1 MEKVGELN
9 IASEHLESQD
19 EHSDTSRQPTTNTA
33 VVAQMTEEHK
43 NYILKR
49 HKTLDLDPMP
59 SADPNEPYNW
69 PRWKSRINL
78 FLIAFHALMIG
89 FVAGSPIPAFEAFA
103 NDFDVSIDAAA
114 YIVSIQARLFTLLR
128 KRFTR

>member
-1 MEKVGELN
+1 MEKLGELN
-9 IASEHLESQD
+9 FASEHLESQD
-19 EHSDTSRQPTTNTA
+19 EHSDTSQHPATTA

-89 FVAGSPIPAFEAFA
+89 FVAGSPIPAFQAFA

-114 YIVSIQARLFTLLR
+114 YIVSIQARLSTLLR

>member
-1 MEKVGELN
+1 MEKGGELN

-19 EHSDTSRQPTTNTA
+19 EHSDTSRQPATATA
-33 VVAQMTEEHK
+33 VAAQMTEEHK

-89 FVAGSPIPAFEAFA
+89 FVAGSPIPAFEAFS

-114 YIVSIQARLFTLLR
+114 YIVSIQARLSTPLR
-128 KRFTR
+128 KR